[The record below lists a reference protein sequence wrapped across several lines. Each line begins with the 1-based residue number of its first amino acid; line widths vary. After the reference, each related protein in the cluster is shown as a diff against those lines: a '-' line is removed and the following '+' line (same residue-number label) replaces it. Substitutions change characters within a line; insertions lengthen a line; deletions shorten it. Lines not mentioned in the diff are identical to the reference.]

1 MSEKIVQYVTSTDVT
16 VRYSARGSM
25 IIHLHE
31 LCTIYS
37 VCSTN
42 IYKSADIFWKKDD
55 IFEFEYTIKSLA
67 IRFLFHCLSFSIII
81 AIIHQVVAT
90 GSFQDTN
97 MNIFFPLFYSA
108 MFSTVLRLNKL

>member
-31 LCTIYS
+31 SCAIYS
-37 VCSTN
+37 VCSTS

-55 IFEFEYTIKSLA
+55 IFEFEYTKISLA
-67 IRFLFHCLSFSIII
+67 FRFFFHCLSFSIII

-90 GSFQDTN
+90 GSFQETT

-108 MFSTVLRLNKL
+108 MFRMVLHLNKL